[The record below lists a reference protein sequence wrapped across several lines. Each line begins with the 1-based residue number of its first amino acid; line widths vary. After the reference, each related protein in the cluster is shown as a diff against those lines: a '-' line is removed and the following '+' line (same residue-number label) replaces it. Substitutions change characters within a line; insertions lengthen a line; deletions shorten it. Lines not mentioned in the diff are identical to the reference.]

1 MRFPFI
7 WGQWL
12 TAFLNEKVVY
22 FITFSWTFCLWVCS
36 SVQISNI
43 SWVSSVKY
51 FKKKT
56 FGRNSPLNFNRW
68 AKFKNKALSSVLNMQ
83 LKITVPQLFRGRE
96 RKGGRDEG
104 KQRIRKYLVLLN
116 PVQIAERMAF
126 PQIMEPLETLNVPAA
141 IPHRGFPK
149 I

>member
-1 MRFPFI
+1 
-7 WGQWL
+7 
-12 TAFLNEKVVY
+12 
-22 FITFSWTFCLWVCS
+22 
-36 SVQISNI
+36 
-43 SWVSSVKY
+43 
-51 FKKKT
+51 
-56 FGRNSPLNFNRW
+56 
-68 AKFKNKALSSVLNMQ
+68 MQ